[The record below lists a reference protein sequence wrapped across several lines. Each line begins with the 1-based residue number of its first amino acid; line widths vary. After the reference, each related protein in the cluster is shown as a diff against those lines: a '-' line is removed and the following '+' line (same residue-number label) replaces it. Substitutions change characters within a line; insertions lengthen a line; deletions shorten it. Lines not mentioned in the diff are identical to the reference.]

1 MTSQSWYDN
10 PETNYYGGG
19 GAGSTGSSNG
29 NNRSAASYI
38 YTQELAQQHILR
50 CWVPT
55 ASKLSRGKKGT
66 IQRMFTGEPL
76 KNSCN
81 VYIYNQTTEDWKQ
94 EYQIRGDPNR
104 RGHAVYP
111 SSPLAGNSSQTFMG
125 ITYNSSASQNNG
137 DAWKAFEP
145 YGLENSDTWSTS
157 TVYDDDGNDISYYP
171 HNQPSGWSG
180 GTWVAGT
187 YTGSTSLGGVSGEW
201 LKLQVSTGIQPK
213 KFRMDQLINTMD
225 SFAVISTWTI
235 LGSNDDSNWTNLGNF
250 TNPNTSSEYEI
261 DLEGTLT
268 INTTYTYFALVIKSR
283 RTDGWSSGDNELVII
298 PTFTLFTDDP
308 SEDFGRSLDG
318 TDNADMVAVGAPGTW
333 FGSRSHID
341 GYAYVFTKDSTGN
354 GWTQRGSVLSQQ
366 GGFGHS
372 VALSQYDGNILVVGS
387 PFFRTFENVYSDM
400 ALSEGK
406 VYIYKWDGSTNYTL
420 QQTLNSPSGTLS
432 LSPHGTYSLSSWAT
446 WKNFYF
452 GYSLGITDIGD
463 KIIVGEPSIRNIWW
477 EPDQKQGGD
486 HGSWASDS
494 FQFTG
499 NAHVYDNFTV
509 LSGGTNWTSNVSM
522 TSVIG
527 TTGIGLTSDTH
538 PTKVRWCDALGAS
551 VDINRAGT
559 RILAGAPG
567 SYGTSNAAPHAMSGK
582 IYTLDWDPVDVE
594 WKEMGQDAK
603 HITAPQGNMLL
614 GWSARFD
621 GSGRRIVSGA
631 TGFINHITYNKG
643 NVIIFDWNGDQWV
656 SFPNEMVDIRSWNN
670 DSNYWTNYQ
679 HKLGE
684 SISVDGEGEM
694 VSIGKVEHHAPH
706 GSVPSGGLRPNG
718 WYVPDITYI
727 GGATTT
733 VAGSNSQVDTGM
745 SNIWVYNINQS
756 MVVKGNVTV
765 GGYIQGTGI
774 SIGTND
780 DSSTSN
786 KSIYFGGSKSDNA
799 YELTVIEN
807 RVYETEEKAELLLF
821 KGNDNADATGGGT
834 YGPDRI
840 RLKGGQIAFDLNAG
854 YDRSHE
860 DIKAVMHKNASG
872 EGMLGI
878 NTRSPTECL
887 HVDGKIYGMRGF
899 VGDGR
904 GLSGL
909 TTNYINQMA
918 YDYKFNQVG
927 ATRSS
932 TEWGE
937 LTISAQTAY
946 PTLALTSNTS
956 SGYTV
961 TASSDV
967 TNAWKVFGSS
977 SSGSWGGLTNNY
989 KMDYYNDP
997 GLYLGSVERI
1007 EGYKGEWIELQLP
1020 TTTRIYLTQLDINAP
1035 SSSYQP
1041 RLVHVFGSNDGTYT
1055 RYSLIHSPPDNVNLS
1070 SGNATVFTRTPDYL
1084 QDDPVNRILIIV
1096 ERLTGSVSSQRWD
1109 GVTIYGTFGT
1119 FSPLVK
1125 IDPQKGI
1132 GIGTLPSALYPF
1144 NLDCDI
1150 NISTGR
1156 NYMINGVAQKFSPW
1170 SISGSSNYE
1179 IYADNSNN
1187 KLSIGTSDFPHLVN
1201 IKGSS
1206 TTYADL
1212 LLTNNTDSSSARLLL
1227 GTPLNS
1233 NSSDLT
1239 TCAFKSAIIAHG
1251 NTGNSTSDLHFCLN
1265 SGTSN
1270 GPSGTAT
1277 LTDSRMV
1284 IANHSTYV
1292 GNVGIGLAFGNS
1304 PIHKLHV
1311 VGDIGLTGSLKEITT
1326 GNDWVPSITNNGGI
1340 INDNGSLRIDLAA
1353 SANQSIL
1360 GVSNGG
1366 TGVDGST
1373 HDANGLFY
1381 YGSAVHTTLAPP
1393 TVNETILLTDTA
1405 GDAPLW
1411 ALISDGLSVA
1421 TVSGPGPTKEIKVSL
1436 DTTSGGLAFNN
1447 NNQLKV
1453 SLNANSGGL
1462 AVNNSNELEVSL
1474 DTTNGGLAFNNSN
1487 ELEVSLDTNGGLGFN
1502 NSNQLRIDFTN
1513 TSSIQGQLP
1522 ASFVAGGGSGS
1533 SNVVAWVYD
1542 STSSPPEVTFD
1553 QGASGYIAAIGGT
1566 TDMDNILT
1574 ISGSVKIDQGS
1585 NNLPGYGSNGDLSVY
1600 GMLSKGSGSF
1610 KIDHPLPSMSNTHT
1624 LCHSF
1629 IEGPK
1634 ADLIY
1639 RGKVNLVNGSA
1650 SINLDTVSNMTSGT
1664 FEALNR
1670 NVQCF
1675 TTNESDWDAVKGS
1688 VSGNTL
1694 TISCQNASS
1703 TANVSWLVIGERKD
1717 QHMYD
1722 THWTDDDG
1730 HVVPEKAKST

>member
-1 MTSQSWYDN
+1 MTSLSWYNDEAN
-10 PETNYYGGG
+10 QELN
-19 GAGSTGSSNG
+19 TGSSDSHNASTRRAG
-29 NNRSAASYI
+29 DAIYQAAV
-38 YTQELAQQHILR
+38 QGGENLR
-50 CWVPT
+50 YWVPS

-81 VYIYNQTTEDWKQ
+81 VYVYNQTTQDWKL
-94 EYQIRGDPNR
+94 EYQIRGDPTR
-104 RGHAVYP
+104 RGALIFPP
-111 SSPLAGNSSQTFMG
+111 SNLTGSPQTVNG
-125 ITYNSSASQNNG
+125 LTYTATHSLDSGSAS
-137 DAWKAFEP
+137 AYEVFRP
-145 YGLENSDTWSTS
+145 FSTDGGVS
-157 TVYDDDGNDISYYP
+157 WQVEHYYDSNYDEQIAYP

-187 YTGSTSLGGVSGEW
+187 YVGTTSLGGVSGEW

-213 KFRMDQLINTMD
+213 KWKMDNLDNIMD
-225 SFAVISTWTI
+225 EFLTVETFTI

-250 TNPNTSSEYEI
+250 TNNRTDPMVPHI
-261 DLEGTLT
+261 EGTLT
-268 INTTYTYFALVIKSR
+268 ISTTYTYFALVLKSR
-283 RTDGWSSGDNELVII
+283 KTDSWSSGDNEYIAV
-298 PTFTLFTDDP
+298 PAFTLFVDDP

-318 TDNADMVAVGAPGTW
+318 TDNADMVAVGAPGTF
-333 FGSRSHID
+333 FGSISHID
-341 GYAYVFTKDSTGN
+341 GYAYVFTKDSNGN
-354 GWTQRGSVLSQQ
+354 GWTQRGTEVSQQ

-372 VALSQYDGNILVVGS
+372 VALSQYDGNILVVGA
-387 PFFRTFENVYSDM
+387 PFYRTFEVTDSAYIP
-400 ALSEGK
+400 LSEGR
-406 VYIYKWDGSTNYTL
+406 VYIYKWNGANYTL
-420 QQTLNSPSGTLS
+420 QQTLNSPSGTLDLQQHGNTP
-432 LSPHGTYSLSSWAT
+432 LSNWAT

-452 GYSLGITDIGD
+452 GYSLGVTDIGD
-463 KIIVGEPSIRNIWW
+463 KIIVGEPSLRNIW
-477 EPDQKQGGD
+477 DQKDQLQGQQGT
-486 HGSWASDS
+486 
-494 FQFTG
+494 FEFTG

-527 TTGIGLTSDTH
+527 VTGIGLTSDTH
-538 PTKVRWCDALGAS
+538 PTKVRWLDALGHS

-559 RILAGAPG
+559 RILAGGPG
-567 SYGTSNAAPHAMSGK
+567 SYGTSNTAPHAMSGR
-582 IYTLDWDPVDVE
+582 IYTLDWDPVDAE

-603 HITAPQGNMLL
+603 HIAAPQGNMML
-614 GWSARFD
+614 GWSTRFD
-621 GSGRRIVSGA
+621 GSGRRIVTGA
-631 TGFINHITYNKG
+631 TGYIDTHYTNKG

-656 SFPNEMVDIRSWNN
+656 SFPNEMVDIRSWNVN
-670 DSNYWTNYQ
+670 SNYSTNYQ

-694 VSIGKVEHHAPH
+694 VSIGKAEAHKSH
-706 GSVPSGGLRPNG
+706 GSPPVGGLRPNAFT
-718 WYVPDITYI
+718 VPDITYI

-733 VAGSNSQVDTGM
+733 VSGSNSQVDTGM

-765 GGYIQGTGI
+765 GGYIQGTGV

-807 RVYETEEKAELLLF
+807 RVYETDEKAELLLF

-840 RLKGGQIAFDLNAG
+840 RLKGGQIAFDLSAG
-854 YDRSHE
+854 YDRTQE
-860 DIKAVMHKNASG
+860 DIRAVMHRNANG
-872 EGMLGI
+872 KGMLGI

-887 HVDGKIYGMRGF
+887 HVYGNIKSNLGKF
-899 VGDGR
+899 LGDGR
-904 GLSGL
+904 GLSGV
-909 TTNYINQMA
+909 TSNQVNQMA

-937 LTISAQTAY
+937 LAISTATTY

-956 SGYTV
+956 SGHTV

-967 TNAWKVFGSS
+967 TNAWKVFS

-989 KMDYYNDP
+989 SMVFNNP
-997 GLYLGSVERI
+997 GWYLGSVERI
-1007 EGYKGEWIELQLP
+1007 PGYKGEWIELQLP
-1020 TTTRIYLTQLDINAP
+1020 TTTRIYLTELKINAVLEG
-1035 SSSYQP
+1035 YQP
-1041 RLVHVFGSNDGTYT
+1041 RLSHVFGSNNGIDYD
-1055 RYSLIHSPPDNVNLS
+1055 LIHSTGDVLIAV
-1070 SGNATVFTRTPDYL
+1070 GNQTIFTRTPDYL
-1084 QDDPVNRILIIV
+1084 NDDPYNRILIIV
-1096 ERLTGSVSSQRWD
+1096 ERLRGSASSQRWD
-1109 GVTIYGTFGT
+1109 GVTFYGTYGT

-1132 GIGTLPSALYPF
+1132 GVGTLPSATYPF

-1156 NYMINGVAQKFSPW
+1156 NYMINGVPQKFSPW
-1170 SISGSSNYE
+1170 SISGTSNYE

-1212 LLTNNTDSSSARLLL
+1212 LLTNNTESSSARLLL

-1265 SGTSN
+1265 SSTSN
-1270 GPSGTAT
+1270 DSAGTAT

-1284 IANHSTYV
+1284 IANHGTYV
-1292 GNVGIGLAFGNS
+1292 GNVGIGLAYGNS
-1304 PIHKLHV
+1304 PAHKLHV

-1326 GNDWVPSITNNGGI
+1326 GNDWLPSITTGGGI

-1353 SANQSIL
+1353 SAVQGVL
-1360 GVSNGG
+1360 GVSGGG
-1366 TGVDGST
+1366 TGVDGT
-1373 HDANGLFY
+1373 AHDANGLFY

-1421 TVSGPGPTKEIKVSL
+1421 TTSGPGPTKEIKVSL

-1447 NNQLKV
+1447 NNELKV

-1462 AVNNSNELEVSL
+1462 AVNNNNELEVSLATANAGLGFNSSNELEVSL
-1474 DTTNGGLAFNNSN
+1474 DA
-1487 ELEVSLDTNGGLGFN
+1487 NGGLGFN

-1513 TSSIQGQLP
+1513 TSSIVGQLP
-1522 ASFVAGGGSGS
+1522 ASFVSGGGSGS
-1533 SNVVAWVYD
+1533 SNVVAWVYN
-1542 STSSPPEVTFD
+1542 SSAGPPEVIFD
-1553 QGASGYIAAIGGT
+1553 EGGNGYIAAIGGS

-1585 NNLPGYGSNGDLSVY
+1585 SNLSGYGSNGDLDVY

-1670 NVQCF
+1670 DVQCF

-1717 QHMYD
+1717 KHMYD